1 MALETMDQASPRT
14 TDAPLKTTRRG
25 AELFYRH
32 SLWVRFA
39 HWFNVLFVVL
49 LLMSGLQIFNAHPM
63 LHWGI
68 KGDEADPALLSIYA
82 EDRVEG
88 PPIGWLQVG
97 DLTIHTT
104 GVLGAFRDKDGQ
116 IAERG
121 FPWWI
126 TIPTYQSLA
135 EGRRWHFFFAWLF
148 VLNGFAYLIY
158 GFAARHF
165 QRDLTPTRG
174 EVRGIGRSILDHL
187 RLRHPRGDAA
197 KRYNVLQKLTYI
209 ALIFILL
216 PLMIL
221 TGLTM
226 SPGVDSAVPWLLDL
240 FGGRQSARTIHFFT
254 ASLIV
259 LFVIVHVLE
268 VFLAGFFNE
277 MRSILTG
284 WFAVKPEPGTPQ
296 GSEP

>member
-1 MALETMDQASPRT
+1 
-14 TDAPLKTTRRG
+14 
-25 AELFYRH
+25 
-32 SLWVRFA
+32 
-39 HWFNVLFVVL
+39 
-49 LLMSGLQIFNAHPM
+49 
-63 LHWGI
+63 
-68 KGDEADPALLSIYA
+68 
-82 EDRVEG
+82 
-88 PPIGWLQVG
+88 
-97 DLTIHTT
+97 
-104 GVLGAFRDKDGQ
+104 
-116 IAERG
+116 
-121 FPWWI
+121 
-126 TIPTYQSLA
+126 
-135 EGRRWHFFFAWLF
+135 
-148 VLNGFAYLIY
+148 
-158 GFAARHF
+158 
-165 QRDLTPTRG
+165 
-174 EVRGIGRSILDHL
+174 
-187 RLRHPRGDAA
+187 LRHPRGDAA